1 MLKEIPPT
9 RESFAALDAA
19 AERLLAGLVGLDDHG
34 IGQPSTLPG
43 WTRGHVLSHL
53 ARQAPALERLLEW
66 ARTGVETPQYASRE
80 ARDTEIEAGAHRTA
94 AALVADVR
102 ETAAHFRRTVAR
114 LPAPAW
120 QATIR
125 PFTGELCTPRRILV
139 IRLRE
144 LELHHVDLA
153 IGYRVDD
160 IPAPALEII
169 LADVLGY
176 YAEAADV
183 PDFTLRDGQGAVLAR
198 FGTGGPVVSGSRA
211 AALGWLSGR
220 TAGSGLVSTGE
231 LPVLPKWL

>member
-1 MLKEIPPT
+1 MKEIPPT
-9 RESFAALDAA
+9 PESFAALDTA
-19 AERLLAGLVGLDDHG
+19 AERLLAGLASLDDDG
-34 IGQPSTLPG
+34 IAQPSALPG

-53 ARQAPALERLLEW
+53 ARQAPALERLLDW
-66 ARTGVETPQYASRE
+66 ARTGVETPQYASRQ
-80 ARDTEIEAGAHRTA
+80 ARDAEIEAGAHRTA
-94 AALVADVR
+94 SALVADVR
-102 ETAAHFRRTVAR
+102 ETAAHFRRTVAE

-153 IGYRVDD
+153 IGYGVDD

-176 YAEAADV
+176 YAEAERV
-183 PDFTLRDGQGAVLAR
+183 PDFALRDGQGAVLAR
-198 FGTGGPVVSGSRA
+198 FGTGGPIVTGSRA

-220 TAGSGLVSTGE
+220 TGGSGLTSTGAM
-231 LPVLPKWL
+231 PVLPKWL